1 MEGASPVNYVLVM
14 KFQFF
19 SKISESLLNIQGGG
33 KQKKKREE
41 SVFDWSEAKIKKNSP
56 WSSFEKL
63 SSNS

>member
-41 SVFDWSEAKIKKNSP
+41 SVFD
-56 WSSFEKL
+56 
-63 SSNS
+63 